1 MKCKE
6 YVIRPFVAGSMP
18 LFHVPNIN
26 SDQTGRNKCENVV
39 IIFDMVSSHQ
49 WRLKEHFP
57 LVHDDLVG
65 AERRRPKEG
74 DVFILEGLQR
84 FGFTSFVHRH
94 VISAH
99 TEPQIMR
106 ETALLTL

>member
-1 MKCKE
+1 M
-6 YVIRPFVAGSMP
+6 S
-18 LFHVPNIN
+18 LFHVSNTN
-26 SDQTGRNKCENVV
+26 SDQTKRNKCENA
-39 IIFDMVSSHQ
+39 IIFDKVSSHQ

-84 FGFTSFVHRH
+84 FGFTSFIHRH

-99 TEPQIMR
+99 TQPQIVR